1 MLNSH
6 LPIRRGG
13 VLMKL
18 FKMVAVCVALVAPL
32 ALAKDKKKSG
42 LPTIFSNAR
51 YVYVQAEDGD
61 IMKPGLVPE
70 DREAIA
76 DVQDAVKSWN
86 RYAVT
91 LNRRDAD
98 LIFIVRKG
106 RLASVQLNGGI
117 GVGATPGI
125 SGSYPS
131 RNTAGTGNAN
141 PDRNGTVESVGA
153 RSEVGPN
160 DDILR
165 VYSLSPQGSLLGPFW
180 SNEMKDG
187 LDAPDVPLLR
197 TLKEAVEHAYPPQPA
212 GQPAGQP
219 TNPPRNQ
226 PVTPPAAQNRP

>member
-1 MLNSH
+1 
-6 LPIRRGG
+6 
-13 VLMKL
+13 MKL

-32 ALAKDKKKSG
+32 ALAKDKKKST
-42 LPTIFSNAR
+42 LPAIFSNAR

-76 DVQDAVKSWN
+76 DVQDALKNWN

-91 LNRRDAD
+91 LNRKDAD
-98 LIFIVRKG
+98 LIIIVRKG

-125 SGSYPS
+125 NGSYPS
-131 RNTAGTGNAN
+131 RNPGGTGNAN

-160 DDILR
+160 NDILR
-165 VYSLSPQGSLLGPFW
+165 VYSLSPQGSLIGPFW

-197 TLKEAVEHAYPPQPA
+197 ALKEAVEHAYPPQPA
-212 GQPAGQP
+212 GQPASQPVGQP
-219 TNPPRNQ
+219 TNPPGNQ
-226 PVTPPAAQNRP
+226 PGNPPAAQN